1 MDDWA
6 RKRVKADLLGSSS
19 STPSTNAEGDG
30 EVDEETEEH
39 LFSRLLAGDDDEE
52 VPMDG
57 LRRYWDHVNSR
68 SRDLL
73 VGLDELAPKNQ
84 VGGGARGEKVEVF
97 KIGGNEVELVVKAD
111 GSARPV
117 QAEDGRTAS
126 TSPSTTR
133 KSQADGD
140 DDDDLSPLVNHRPT
154 KEESEASN
162 AKWDSRILSLPS
174 DSSLSTLP
182 IDENTMYSG
191 KTVLKLV
198 RLERMKGSQAAIGWD
213 QLVLGVCLL
222 VVGGSIGMMVN
233 GVLLKFGIVL

>member
-6 RKRVKADLLGSSS
+6 RKRVKADLLGSSP
-19 STPSTNAEGDG
+19 STPDEEGQGD
-30 EVDEETEEH
+30 EEETEEH
-39 LFSRLLAGDDDEE
+39 LFSRLLAAGRRGDDADE
-52 VPMDG
+52 VPTEG

-73 VGLDELAPKNQ
+73 VWLDELAPKNH

-97 KIGGNEVELVVKAD
+97 KIGGNEVELLVKAD

-117 QAEDGRTAS
+117 QADDEEMT
-126 TSPSTTR
+126 TSPSTR
-133 KSQADGD
+133 RARADD

-174 DSSLSTLP
+174 DSSLSTLQ
-182 IDENTMYSG
+182 IDEDTMYSG

>member
-1 MDDWA
+1 LDDWA
-6 RKRVKADLLGSSS
+6 RKRVKADLIGSCP
-19 STPSTNAEGDG
+19 STP
-30 EVDEETEEH
+30 DEETEEH
-39 LFSRLLAGDDDEE
+39 LFSRLLAAGRDDDDEG
-52 VPMDG
+52 VPTEG
-57 LRRYWDHVNSR
+57 LRKYWDHVNSR

-84 VGGGARGEKVEVF
+84 VGAGREGEKVEVF
-97 KIGGNEVELVVKAD
+97 KIGGNEVELLVKAD

-117 QAEDGRTAS
+117 RADDGKTTS
-126 TSPSTTR
+126 TPLTTR
-133 KSQADGD
+133 RGQADD

-174 DSSLSTLP
+174 DSSLSTLQ
-182 IDENTMYSG
+182 IDEDTMYSG